1 MYSSLFSERSPL
13 FFAVI
18 RAARFSLG
26 VLGVCLL
33 VSACAS
39 QKRVYKMK
47 HDAYPTKA
55 VSVDHIPD
63 AVPRVEPRT
72 IAGNKNPYKVA
83 GKTYRILN
91 NPEGYKKKGVASW
104 YGRKFHGE
112 RTSNG
117 EIYDMYAMTA
127 AHTTLPIPSY
137 VRVTNLDNDRS
148 VIVRINDRG
157 PFHDNRL
164 IDLSYSAAKKLGY
177 VNHGTA
183 RVMVEYIDPH
193 DYRATA
199 TESSRQTSVSDEP
212 LAPSPAHAGGYSLPA
227 NTFLQVGAFGQRTSA
242 EALQRRLSALTS
254 FPVNVLSPKQVGKG
268 KWYRVHIGPISDN
281 LDVLLL
287 RETLAAENLPE
298 PHVVYL

>member
-1 MYSSLFSERSPL
+1 MRCARVSLRL
-13 FFAVI
+13 LI
-18 RAARFSLG
+18 L
-26 VLGVCLL
+26 CLL

-47 HDAYPTKA
+47 HDAYPSRA

-72 IAGNKNPYKVA
+72 IAGNKSPYKVA
-83 GKTYRILN
+83 GKTYRILSK
-91 NPEGYKKKGVASW
+91 PEGYKKKGVASW

-157 PFHDNRL
+157 PFHDDRL

-183 RVMVEYIDPH
+183 RVVVEYIDPR

-199 TESSRQTSVSDEP
+199 TAPSLQVPVSGE
-212 LAPSPAHAGGYSLPA
+212 LRAPSPTHSGGYSLPG
-227 NTFLQVGAFGQRTSA
+227 NTYLQVGAFGQRASA
-242 EALQRRLSALTS
+242 EALQRRLSELTS
-254 FPVNVLSPKQVGKG
+254 FPVNVLSPKQVGRG